1 MYSYNAMSLPNS
13 RLVFIYMPSGAKNP
27 DGSDNSVS
35 GTKADV
41 YINLSKEDF
50 NTYNEMIESG
60 EDYTSFEAK
69 MKYDTILKYCVNLL
83 EG

>member
-1 MYSYNAMSLPNS
+1 M
-13 RLVFIYMPSGAKNP
+13 
-27 DGSDNSVS
+27 
-35 GTKADV
+35 

-83 EG
+83 EENK